1 MNIAN
6 LDSGTRACVAVQAE
20 AVMATLREEAA
31 KNTGGRPR
39 ADAKPRQLI
48 AEVSADSRKSSAR
61 AALLFGTNREHK
73 SARPG

>member
-20 AVMATLREEAA
+20 AVMATLKAEAA
-31 KNTGGRPR
+31 KRMHAGV
-39 ADAKPRQLI
+39 ADPSQKIDEGSDANG
-48 AEVSADSRKSSAR
+48 SRWQAR
-61 AALLFGTNREHK
+61 AALIFGTNREHK